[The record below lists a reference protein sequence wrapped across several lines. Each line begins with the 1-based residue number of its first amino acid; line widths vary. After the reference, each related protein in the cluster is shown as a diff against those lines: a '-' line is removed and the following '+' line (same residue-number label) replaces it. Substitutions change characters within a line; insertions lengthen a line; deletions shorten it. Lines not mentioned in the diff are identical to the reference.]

1 MEKEMIQHEKF
12 GHEIN
17 RRIVESWTREEDNY
31 RVKVST
37 WHDKTRKAF
46 ISNLSECT
54 IERNE
59 GYTMEKSVIYSSL
72 NQLIQIQAV
81 SRYNYEKMADFHLQA
96 VAKVADLVEALLAD
110 LNRNAE
116 GVA

>member
-1 MEKEMIQHEKF
+1 MQHEKF

-46 ISNLSECT
+46 ISNISECT
-54 IERNE
+54 IEKND
-59 GYTMEKSVIYSSL
+59 GYTMEKSIMYQSL
-72 NQLIQIQAV
+72 NKLVQIQAV
-81 SRYNYEKMADFHLQA
+81 SRYKYEKMADFHTQA
-96 VAKVADLVEALLAD
+96 VAQVMDQVNALIAD
-110 LNRNAE
+110 LNRDAE

>member
-1 MEKEMIQHEKF
+1 MQHEKF

-17 RRIVESWTREEDNY
+17 RRIVESWTREDNY
-31 RVKVST
+31 RVKVTT

-59 GYTMEKSVIYSSL
+59 GYTMERSVMYSSL
-72 NQLIQIQAV
+72 NKLIQIQAV
-81 SRYNYEKMADFHLQA
+81 TRYNYEKMADFHIQA
-96 VAKVADLVEALLAD
+96 VAQVMDQVNALIAD
-110 LNRNAE
+110 LNRDAE

>member
-1 MEKEMIQHEKF
+1 MQHEKF

-46 ISNLSECT
+46 ISNISECT
-54 IERNE
+54 IEKND
-59 GYTMEKSVIYSSL
+59 GYTMEKSIMYQSL
-72 NQLIQIQAV
+72 NKLVQIQAV
-81 SRYNYEKMADFHLQA
+81 ARYNYEKMSDFHTQA
-96 VAKVADLVEALLAD
+96 VAQVMDQVNSLIAD
-110 LNRNAE
+110 LNRDAE

>member
-1 MEKEMIQHEKF
+1 MATREKF

-31 RVKVST
+31 RVKVTT
-37 WHDKTRKAF
+37 WHDKNRKAYL
-46 ISNLSECT
+46 SNISECT

-59 GYTMEKSVIYSSL
+59 GYTMERSVMYSSL
-72 NQLIQIQAV
+72 NKLVQIQAV
-81 SRYNYEKMADFHLQA
+81 TRYNYEKMADFHLQA
-96 VAKVADLVEALLAD
+96 VAQVMDQVEARLAD

>member
-1 MEKEMIQHEKF
+1 MATREKF

-31 RVKVST
+31 RVKVTT
-37 WHDKTRKAF
+37 WHDKNRKAF
-46 ISNLSECT
+46 ISNISECN
-54 IERNE
+54 IERCD
-59 GYTMEKSVIYSSL
+59 GFTMERSIVFQSL
-72 NQLIQIQAV
+72 NKLIQMQAV
-81 SRYNYEKMADFHLQA
+81 TRYNYEKMSEFHIQA
-96 VAKVADLVEALLAD
+96 VTQVLDQVNALIAD